1 MIVAYAYFTFF
12 PLILGGISTGYKR
25 FVIRVQV
32 QIICKLLFKLIGYFI
47 FIIFSIAIMV
57 LIEPC
62 YLMEL
67 CYYMAKD
74 NYIIL
79 LPGSSIVG
87 LLLLHITW
95 CRYNFYIDRLSKLIM
110 DQELVERQLD
120 VIKVCRMLFSDYVM
134 WT

>member
-87 LLLLHITW
+87 LLLLHT
-95 CRYNFYIDRLSKLIM
+95 
-110 DQELVERQLD
+110 
-120 VIKVCRMLFSDYVM
+120 
-134 WT
+134 T